1 MIFHLDFM
9 GKVTIVKNQLIR
21 LNENDRIA
29 RSTTRDCYLHPE
41 NPDRIIKILRKSP
54 GRFQQS
60 ANDQEWRS
68 YQYLQKRFGKQDFF
82 VDCHGFVGTTL
93 GQGLVFD
100 CVRDFDGK
108 VSHCLLDILTDPEY
122 DLARVEEALGR
133 FCRVLIEKE
142 IPLFDLNLLNILIQV
157 TPSGEYHP
165 VSIDVKSKFNNYEI
179 IPLSTYIP
187 FFSRRKVRRRCTRL
201 MEKIRSF
208 STAAAASDKGNAD
221 G

>member
-1 MIFHLDFM
+1 MKDH
-9 GKVTIVKNQLIR
+9 LIR
-21 LNENDRIA
+21 LNEKDRIA

-41 NPDRIIKILRKSP
+41 NPDRVIKILINSP

-68 YQYLQKRFGKQDFF
+68 YQYLQKRCGRQDFF
-82 VDCHGFVGTTL
+82 VLCHGFVDTTL
-93 GQGLVFD
+93 GRGLVFD

-108 VSHCLLDILTDPEY
+108 VSHSLLDILTDPEY
-122 DLARVEEALGR
+122 DLIRVEEALGR
-133 FCRVLIEKE
+133 FCRVLNEKE

-157 TPSGEYHP
+157 MPGGAYHP
-165 VSIDVKSKFNNYEI
+165 VSIDVKSKFNNYEF
-179 IPLSTYIP
+179 IPFSSYIP
-187 FFSRRKVRRRCTRL
+187 FFSRRKVRRRCARL

-208 STAAAASDKGNAD
+208 STVAAAIDKGKVD